1 MTMIMRSPSEDTI
14 KLGKALKKIWETFLK
29 NCKIFKI
36 KFANFLMKTYASF
49 LQRFVL
55 YLKDAFSA
63 DTLSFMLSLFLELN

>member
-1 MTMIMRSPSEDTI
+1 MYLDTGGDDDDDYEITSADTM
-14 KLGKALKKIWETFLK
+14 KLGKVLKQIWETFLK

-63 DTLSFMLSLFLELN
+63 DT